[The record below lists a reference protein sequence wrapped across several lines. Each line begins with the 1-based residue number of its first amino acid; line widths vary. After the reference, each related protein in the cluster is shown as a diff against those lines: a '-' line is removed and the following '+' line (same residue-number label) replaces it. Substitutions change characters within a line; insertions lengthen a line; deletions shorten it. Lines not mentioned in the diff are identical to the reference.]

1 MKILLIEDEPKT
13 AQFIKKGLEE
23 NSYEVETASD
33 GKRGKYLA
41 LSNSYGLIIT
51 DIILPGL
58 DGRSLCQQLREV
70 NIETPI
76 LILTALGTTD
86 ELVLGFESGA
96 DDYLV
101 KPFEF
106 KELLARIKALTK
118 REVRSMQKENLLEVN
133 DLKLDV
139 NRRIVTRGGRLIELT
154 AKEFL
159 LLEYF
164 LMNMGKIISKAELA
178 RNIWKV
184 DFDTG
189 TNMVEVYV
197 NYLRRKIDKDFEKK
211 LIHTQFGMG
220 YVLRPE

>member
-13 AQFIKKGLEE
+13 VQFIKKGLEE
-23 NSYEVETASD
+23 NQYEVDAAMD
-33 GKRGKYLA
+33 GKTGKHLA
-41 LSNSYGLIIT
+41 LRNPYGLIIT

-58 DGRSLCQQLREV
+58 DGRDLCRELREAK
-70 NIETPI
+70 IETPI
-76 LILTALGTTD
+76 LMLSALGTTD
-86 ELVLGFESGA
+86 DVVTGFDQGA

-106 KELLARIKALTK
+106 RELLARIKALMKRTK
-118 REVRSMQKENLLEVN
+118 ETVRDNVLSAANLTMNV
-133 DLKLDV
+133 DSKKV
-139 NRRIVTRGGRLIELT
+139 MRGDKTIELT
-154 AKEFL
+154 AKEFA
-159 LLEYF
+159 LLEY
-164 LMNMGKIISKAELA
+164 LLRNQGKVISRAELA

-197 NYLRRKIDKDFEKK
+197 NYLRKKIDKEFEPK

-220 YVLRPE
+220 YTIKTD